1 MSTSQQPK
9 QGKTDKGL
17 DAPKNI
23 VVAVKS
29 SKEIPKTALVWALKH
44 VVQPGDCIT
53 LIVVV
58 SPHNSGR
65 KLWGFPRFSGD
76 CASGQGKPL
85 SGGTLEQKCDIT
97 DSYSQMMLQLH
108 DVYDSNKINIKIKI
122 VSGSP
127 CGAVAAESKR
137 IQANWVVLD
146 KQLKHEEKRCLEVL
160 QCNIVSMKRSQAK
173 VLRLNLVGSPKE
185 EPQMP
190 REMPSKLDVLT
201 GKTASN
207 SEDTQNPVKG
217 PAVTP
222 TSSPEVGTPFTAT
235 EAGMSSGSSSDPGT
249 SPFIVSEKI
258 SCLKKEEQIDTKEM
272 PNLDVT
278 SSESDSETESPS
290 RTDMQPWMDEI
301 LGVSQTSSRELEEVA
316 QRLNKRTHISTVKTL
331 LQRLPKHDKE
341 SEIGYLSDKS
351 DMNLSGNVRDAIL
364 LSRNVPPGPPPLCS
378 ICQQKAPVFGKPPRW
393 FSYSELEL
401 ATDGFSQT
409 NFLAEGG
416 FGSVHRGVLP
426 DGQAIA
432 VKQHKTASSQG
443 DQEFCSEVEV
453 LSCAQ
458 HRNVVML
465 IGFCIEDS
473 RRLLVYEYICNG
485 SLDSHLYGRHRE
497 PLEWSARQ
505 KVAVGAARGLR
516 YLHEECRVGCI
527 VHRDMRPNNILIT
540 HDFEPLVGD
549 FGLARWQPNGDLGVE
564 TRVLGTFGYLAPEY
578 AQSGQITEKADV
590 YSFGVVLMELVTGRK
605 AIDINRP
612 RGQQC
617 LIEWARPLLAEYAID
632 ELIDP
637 CLANRYREHE
647 VRSMLHAAS
656 LCIRHDPHAR
666 PRMSQVLWMLEGD
679 MAMESSYISSPGYG
693 NGNRSGR
700 MWLDRQ
706 WHRQH
711 NVPFMQETSRVS
723 GGKHSYEDLRSAWER
738 GRAGIMRRF

>member
-1 MSTSQQPK
+1 MTPPVEFPRGRFTLPAESMCSLAKEDGRKGRLLVTVQGNSTYFSTSISTQMERAHPFQQLGLVVSAGYGSHGLVVKVSWSVLGAEMSTSQQPK

-29 SKEIPKTALVWALKH
+29 SKEIPKMALVWALKN

-76 CASGQGKPL
+76 CASGQGKPQ
-85 SGGTLEQKCDIT
+85 SGGTMEQKCDIT

-108 DVYDSNKINIKIKI
+108 DVYDSN
-122 VSGSP
+122 
-127 CGAVAAESKR
+127 
-137 IQANWVVLD
+137 
-146 KQLKHEEKRCLEVL
+146 KHEEKRCLEVL

-185 EPQMP
+185 ESQMP
-190 REMPSKLDVLT
+190 CEMPSKLDVPT

-207 SEDTQNPVKG
+207 AEDTQNPVKG

-258 SCLKKEEQIDTKEM
+258 SRLKKEEQIDAKEM
-272 PNLDVT
+272 PNSDVT
-278 SSESDSETESPS
+278 SSESDSETLSPS

-316 QRLNKRTHISTVKTL
+316 QRLNKRTHISTAKTL
-331 LQRLPKHDKE
+331 LEQLPKHEKE
-341 SEIGYLSDKS
+341 SAIGYLSDKS
-351 DMNLSGNVRDAIL
+351 ALNFSGNVRDAIL

-401 ATDGFSQT
+401 ATDGFSQR

-432 VKQHKTASSQG
+432 VKQHKIASSQG

-458 HRNVVML
+458 HRNVVTENHWNGL
-465 IGFCIEDS
+465 PGK
-473 RRLLVYEYICNG
+473 RLLWE
-485 SLDSHLYGRHRE
+485 L
-497 PLEWSARQ
+497 
-505 KVAVGAARGLR
+505 
-516 YLHEECRVGCI
+516 
-527 VHRDMRPNNILIT
+527 
-540 HDFEPLVGD
+540 LVD
-549 FGLARWQPNGDLGVE
+549 
-564 TRVLGTFGYLAPEY
+564 
-578 AQSGQITEKADV
+578 
-590 YSFGVVLMELVTGRK
+590 
-605 AIDINRP
+605 
-612 RGQQC
+612 
-617 LIEWARPLLAEYAID
+617 
-632 ELIDP
+632 
-637 CLANRYREHE
+637 
-647 VRSMLHAAS
+647 
-656 LCIRHDPHAR
+656 
-666 PRMSQVLWMLEGD
+666 
-679 MAMESSYISSPGYG
+679 
-693 NGNRSGR
+693 
-700 MWLDRQ
+700 
-706 WHRQH
+706 
-711 NVPFMQETSRVS
+711 
-723 GGKHSYEDLRSAWER
+723 
-738 GRAGIMRRF
+738 